1 MKDNVRFD
9 FITNTITVNKG
20 YYKEACKPGT
30 KENIEFLQ
38 LQRDYPN
45 MRIAL
50 RSVRSGSRTSDTK
63 GITYK
68 YMRRFIAVMDE
79 ENLITFEKTI
89 SHFEKHSENKLD
101 PIRSKFGKIEKEEV
115 SLEDKTADLR
125 KYAMEHKNF
134 SFKKLLENQSS
145 KIQIIVTFLSI
156 LELMKMGFI
165 QISQEK
171 LFDDIKIISK
181 IFGKSEEEL
190 DEQMKEKRMRIDD
203 ALAATKAAVQEG
215 IVVGGGCALL
225 SIIPALKKDADK
237 LEGDEKTGA
246 YIIIKALEE
255 PIRQIA
261 ANAGVDGGVVINEI
275 LRNNTKNYGYNA
287 LTNEYCDMLKAGI
300 VDPTM
305 VTRSA
310 LQNAASVAST
320 LLTTEVLVADIKE
333 PAPAMPPQMGGDMY

>member
-1 MKDNVRFD
+1 MKRL
-9 FITNTITVNKG
+9 G
-20 YYKEACKPGT
+20 
-30 KENIEFLQ
+30 
-38 LQRDYPN
+38 
-45 MRIAL
+45 
-50 RSVRSGSRTSDTK
+50 
-63 GITYK
+63 
-68 YMRRFIAVMDE
+68 
-79 ENLITFEKTI
+79 
-89 SHFEKHSENKLD
+89 
-101 PIRSKFGKIEKEEV
+101 
-115 SLEDKTADLR
+115 
-125 KYAMEHKNF
+125 
-134 SFKKLLENQSS
+134 
-145 KIQIIVTFLSI
+145 
-156 LELMKMGFI
+156 
-165 QISQEK
+165 
-171 LFDDIKIISK
+171 
-181 IFGKSEEEL
+181 
-190 DEQMKEKRMRIDD
+190 
-203 ALAATKAAVQEG
+203 
-215 IVVGGGCALL
+215 VVGGGCALL

-275 LRNNTKNYGYNA
+275 LRNNTKKYGYNA